1 MKLMVLRYIHLW
13 FSIFKYSIA
22 RDMEYKT
29 NFIGSLF
36 VDTIYY
42 ITWYYFF
49 EVIYSKTSILGDF
62 DRDAILVFL
71 IATFFVDTLFM
82 MLFDGAG
89 YLREHIRTGSLDFI
103 LLRPVNSQFLISF
116 RYIRSYTVVSLLV
129 LSIILYNIL
138 LAFHPDSINVLNILL
153 FIFSLFMGVLIW
165 YSFEFIIASL
175 TFYFRDFRTG
185 GWLSHEVMK
194 FSMRP
199 DSIYRGFMRKILF
212 TILPMAL
219 VASFPSRLLLYGLNA
234 QNQQYL
240 IIQIIVVTVLLS
252 LTRIFWKTGLKKYE
266 SAQSYTGPVL

>member
-49 EVIYSKTSILGDF
+49 EVIYSKTNILGDF

-138 LAFHPDSINVLNILL
+138 LTFHPESLNALNILL

-219 VASFPSRLLLYGLNA
+219 VASFPSRLLLYGLNI
-234 QNQQYL
+234 QNQKYL
-240 IIQIIVVTVLLS
+240 IIQIIVVIALLS
-252 LTRIFWKTGLKKYE
+252 LTRIFWKTGLKQYE